1 MIASSKTGKEYKVG
15 EVGLLTP
22 TPHPCPALYPGQVK
36 TVFFSK
42 HCSLVPQK
50 VGFITCSMRK
60 ATEAVLGD
68 TLHQANHPVAPLLD
82 IQPSKPMVYAGVY
95 PFNAAEHK
103 ELKMALEK
111 LCLNDSSVTVMVETS
126 PALGQGWRLGFLGV
140 LHMEVFTQRLDQ
152 EQQVQVVITAPSV
165 PYRMKIGPLGP
176 VELRGTDITASNPS
190 EFLQRPQVAK
200 NLAIQNLELSS
211 GG

>member
-1 MIASSKTGKEYKVG
+1 
-15 EVGLLTP
+15 
-22 TPHPCPALYPGQVK
+22 
-36 TVFFSK
+36 
-42 HCSLVPQK
+42 
-50 VGFITCSMRK
+50 MRK

-68 TLHQANHPVAPLLD
+68 TLHQSNHPVAPLLD

-95 PFNAAEHK
+95 PFNATEHK
-103 ELKMALEK
+103 DLKVALEK

-165 PYRMKIGPLGP
+165 PYRMKIGDQGP
-176 VELRGTDITASNPS
+176 TEMRGTEITASNPS
-190 EFLQRPQVAK
+190 EFLQRPQVCRK
-200 NLAIQNLELSS
+200 KLVLSKIWKQLS
-211 GG
+211 L